1 MSSKNDGYNGIVT
14 KKDLQ
19 RIFVRSI
26 PTELSWNYERQM
38 NMAYAWSLL
47 PVLRKIYPDKE
58 ERTKVLQRHLEF
70 YNTTPYIIT
79 LPLGITTAMEEQ
91 RAKDIDNFDETSIT
105 NVKVAMMGPLA
116 GIGDS
121 VFWGT
126 LRIIA
131 TGIGTSLSLTG
142 NPLGPILYWLI
153 YNVPGLIIRYQFTFL
168 GYKLGSDV
176 IVKANESGM
185 MDKFTNAAA
194 VVGLMVAGAMTAGN
208 VFVTIPLSFG
218 AEGMETSIQSIFDG
232 IFPGILPLCV
242 FGITWWMLK
251 KKISPIAIM
260 FILMAV
266 GIAGAFFGVLA

>member
-1 MSSKNDGYNGIVT
+1 MDRKEQINSKKSLVKIAIIYWLVVIISFLVAGNAFSYSDY
-14 KKDLQ
+14 
-19 RIFVRSI
+19 RSD
-26 PTELSWNYERQM
+26 SV
-38 NMAYAWSLL
+38 S
-47 PVLRKIYPDKE
+47 
-58 ERTKVLQRHLEF
+58 
-70 YNTTPYIIT
+70 
-79 LPLGITTAMEEQ
+79 
-91 RAKDIDNFDETSIT
+91 
-105 NVKVAMMGPLA
+105 PLA

-232 IFPGILPLCV
+232 IVPGILPLCV

>member
-1 MSSKNDGYNGIVT
+1 
-14 KKDLQ
+14 
-19 RIFVRSI
+19 
-26 PTELSWNYERQM
+26 
-38 NMAYAWSLL
+38 MAYAWSLL

-116 GIGDS
+116 
-121 VFWGT
+121 
-126 LRIIA
+126 
-131 TGIGTSLSLTG
+131 GIGTSLSLTG

-232 IFPGILPLCV
+232 IVPGILPLCV